1 MLATPELALP
11 REQRLREL
19 GQDIAHAAYLR
30 GKFVLR
36 SGVTS
41 NYYFD
46 KYLFETKP
54 NLLRRVASFL
64 AELVPQGTDRLA
76 GPELGGVA
84 LATAVS
90 LDLGLPFV
98 IVRKAQKSYATS
110 TQIEG
115 ELYPGERVA
124 VLEDVVTTGTAAIEA
139 ARALRRAGAVVQDAI
154 VVIDREEGG
163 SEAMAAEGLQFWPLF
178 RRSTLGL

>member
-1 MLATPELALP
+1 MRSIPELARP
-11 REQRLREL
+11 REQRLAEL

-30 GKFVLR
+30 GRFVLR
-36 SGVTS
+36 SGATS

-54 NLLRRVASFL
+54 NLLRRVAAFL

-98 IVRKAQKSYATS
+98 IVRKAQKTYATTS
-110 TQIEG
+110 QIEG
-115 ELYPGERVA
+115 ELYPGERVV
-124 VLEDVVTTGTAAIEA
+124 VLEDVVTTGTEAIQS
-139 ARALRRAGAVVQDAI
+139 ARALRRAGAVVQEVIA
-154 VVIDREEGG
+154 VIDREEGAA
-163 SEAMAAEGLQFWPLF
+163 EALAAEGLQLWALF
-178 RRSTLGL
+178 RRSQLGL

>member
-1 MLATPELALP
+1 M
-11 REQRLREL
+11 
-19 GQDIAHAAYLR
+19 
-30 GKFVLR
+30 LR
-36 SGVTS
+36 SGITS

-98 IVRKAQKSYATS
+98 IVRILDPARA
-110 TQIEG
+110 
-115 ELYPGERVA
+115 ELYSGLGLQIICPTKTAIETLTNR
-124 VLEDVVTTGTAAIEA
+124 VLESA
-139 ARALRRAGAVVQDAI
+139 ARA
-154 VVIDREEGG
+154 REE
-163 SEAMAAEGLQFWPLF
+163 AKA
-178 RRSTLGL
+178 

>member
-1 MLATPELALP
+1 MLSIPDFTHA
-11 REQRLREL
+11 REQRLVEL

-30 GKFVLR
+30 GRFVLR
-36 SGVTS
+36 SGAIS

-64 AELVPQGTDRLA
+64 AELVPPGTDRLA

-90 LDLGLPFV
+90 LELGLPFV
-98 IVRKAQKSYATS
+98 IVRKEQKSYATTS
-110 TQIEG
+110 QLEG
-115 ELYPGERVA
+115 ELYTGDDGHGVPSFGAGTSPPRRRGPGLDRG
-124 VLEDVVTTGTAAIEA
+124 DRPRRG
-139 ARALRRAGAVVQDAI
+139 RCRGHGRRRAPVLAAVP
-154 VVIDREEGG
+154 
-163 SEAMAAEGLQFWPLF
+163 SLAAQPL
-178 RRSTLGL
+178 TEC

>member
-1 MLATPELALP
+1 MLSAPDFT
-11 REQRLREL
+11 RSRDQRLHEL
-19 GQDIAHAAYLR
+19 GQDISHAAYLR
-30 GKFVLR
+30 GRCVLR
-36 SGVTS
+36 SGATS

-64 AELVPQGTDRLA
+64 AELVPPGTDRLA

-90 LDLGLPFV
+90 LELGLPFV
-98 IVRKAQKSYATS
+98 IVRKAQKAYATTS
-110 TQIEG
+110 QIEG
-115 ELYPGERVA
+115 ELYAGERIA
-124 VLEDVVTTGTAAIEA
+124 LLEDVVTTGTAVIQSAH
-139 ARALRRAGAVVQDAI
+139 ALRHAGAVVQDAI

-163 SEAMAAEGLQFWPLF
+163 AEALSAEGLQFWPLF
-178 RRSTLGL
+178 RRSQLAL

>member
-1 MLATPELALP
+1 MLATTDLALP
-11 REQRLREL
+11 REQRLKEL

-30 GKFVLR
+30 GRFVLR
-36 SGVTS
+36 SGATS

-64 AELVPQGTDRLA
+64 AELVPQGTDRIA
-76 GPELGGVA
+76 GPELGAVA

-110 TQIEG
+110 SQIEG

-124 VLEDVVTTGTAAIEA
+124 VIEDVVTTGTAAIQA

-163 SEAMAAEGLQFWPLF
+163 AEAMAAEGLQFWPLF
-178 RRSTLGL
+178 RRGALSL

>member
-1 MLATPELALP
+1 MLSAPDFI
-11 REQRLREL
+11 RSRDQRLREL
-19 GQDIAHAAYLR
+19 GQDISHAAYLR
-30 GKFVLR
+30 GRFVLR
-36 SGVTS
+36 SGATS

-64 AELVPQGTDRLA
+64 AELVPPGTDRLA

-90 LDLGLPFV
+90 LELGLPFV
-98 IVRKAQKSYATS
+98 IVRKAQKSYATTS
-110 TQIEG
+110 QLEG
-115 ELYPGERVA
+115 ELYAGERVA
-124 VLEDVVTTGTAAIEA
+124 VLEDVVTTGTAVIQSAQ
-139 ARALRRAGAVVQDAI
+139 ALRRAGAVVQDAI

-163 SEAMAAEGLQFWPLF
+163 AEALAAEGLQFWPLF
-178 RRSTLGL
+178 RRTQLAL

>member
-1 MLATPELALP
+1 MLSVPEVALH
-11 REQRLREL
+11 RDQRLKEL
-19 GQDIAHAAYLR
+19 GQDISHAAYLR
-30 GKFVLR
+30 GRFVLR

-54 NLLRRVASFL
+54 NLLRRVAAFL

-98 IVRKAQKSYATS
+98 IVRKAQKSYATTS
-110 TQIEG
+110 QIEG
-115 ELYPGERVA
+115 ELYPGERIA
-124 VLEDVVTTGTAAIEA
+124 VLEDVVTTGTAAIQS
-139 ARALRRAGAVVQDAI
+139 ARALRQAGAIVQDAI

-163 SEAMAAEGLQFWPLF
+163 AEALAAEGLQFWPLF
-178 RRSTLGL
+178 RRSQLGL

>member
-1 MLATPELALP
+1 MLSAPDLVPP
-11 REQRLREL
+11 RERRLTEL
-19 GQDIAHAAYLR
+19 GQDIVHAAYLR
-30 GKFVLR
+30 GRFVLR
-36 SGVTS
+36 SGATS

-54 NLLRRVASFL
+54 NHLRRVASFL
-64 AELVPQGTDRLA
+64 AELVPQGTDRIA

-84 LATAVS
+84 LAAAVS

-98 IVRKAQKSYATS
+98 IVRTAQKAYATTS
-110 TQIEG
+110 QIEG

-124 VLEDVVTTGTAAIEA
+124 VIEDVVTTGSAVIQSTRI
-139 ARALRRAGAVVQDAI
+139 LRRAGAVVQDAV

-163 SEAMAAEGLQFWPLF
+163 AEALAAEGLQYWPLF
-178 RRSTLGL
+178 RRAQLGL